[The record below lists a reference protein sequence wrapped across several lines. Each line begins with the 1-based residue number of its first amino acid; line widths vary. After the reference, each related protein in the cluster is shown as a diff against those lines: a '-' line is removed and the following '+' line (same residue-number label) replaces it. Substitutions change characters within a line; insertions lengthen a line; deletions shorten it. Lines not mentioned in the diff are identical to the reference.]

1 MNPGTKIGKSKEKR
15 DLWVKR
21 KPGSDARKKT
31 SAVGVPALLA
41 ARDSYW
47 PPHLSQ
53 RSSPGHNPPFQ
64 RVSRGERMGT
74 KTWETRIP

>member
-1 MNPGTKIGKSKEKR
+1 MT
-15 DLWVKR
+15 R

-31 SAVGVPALLA
+31 FAVGVPALLA

-47 PPHLSQ
+47 PPHLPQ
-53 RSSPGHNPPFQ
+53 GSSLGHNPPFK
-64 RVSRGERMGT
+64 RVSRDERTGT